1 MPRLPLSLSL
11 LLFGLVTQRQLFP
24 VREKTVRYV
33 TRPCNGC
40 DYAHCLSSNRDKIKS
55 IRLRNIISRTFFY
68 AKQTETLL
76 YLQYTQTEDI
86 LRSRISEDTLNKRKG
101 IIFQRGPLE
110 WLLPIWTLP
119 SVYEIRDKMQVVYQ
133 ELTRNWVKSK
143 VAKSE
148 FYL

>member
-1 MPRLPLSLSL
+1 M
-11 LLFGLVTQRQLFP
+11 
-24 VREKTVRYV
+24 RYV

-40 DYAHCLSSNRDKIKS
+40 DRDYAHCLSPNREKIKS

-68 AKQTETLL
+68 EKQTETLL

-86 LRSRISEDTLNKRKG
+86 LRSRITEDTLNKRKG

-148 FYL
+148 RIAWKIHHQ

>member
-68 AKQTETLL
+68 AQQTETLL

-119 SVYEIRDKMQVVYQ
+119 CVYELRDTMQVVYQ
-133 ELTRNWVKSK
+133 ELTRNWVQSK

>member
-1 MPRLPLSLSL
+1 M
-11 LLFGLVTQRQLFP
+11 
-24 VREKTVRYV
+24 
-33 TRPCNGC
+33 
-40 DYAHCLSSNRDKIKS
+40 
-55 IRLRNIISRTFFY
+55 
-68 AKQTETLL
+68 
-76 YLQYTQTEDI
+76 
-86 LRSRISEDTLNKRKG
+86 RSRISEDTLNKRKG

>member
-1 MPRLPLSLSL
+1 M
-11 LLFGLVTQRQLFP
+11 
-24 VREKTVRYV
+24 RYV

-40 DYAHCLSSNRDKIKS
+40 DRDYAHCLSSIREKIKI
-55 IRLRNIISRTFFY
+55 IRLRNIVSRVFFT
-68 AKQTETLL
+68 KSKLKLL
-76 YLQYTQTEDI
+76 YLQYTRTKDI

-119 SVYEIRDKMQVVYQ
+119 CVYELRDKMQVVYQ
-133 ELTRNWVKSK
+133 ELTRNWVQSK